1 MNTSFQKTAASDEW
15 YTPKELIDSLGV
27 FDLDPCAP
35 THPLWKTAKTMLNK
49 EQDGLKT
56 EWGGVRVWCNPPYS
70 QPLLTQFCIRMA
82 ENHNG
87 ILLIFARTGNK
98 AFQEVLMPNAD
109 AILFM
114 RHRVRF
120 YLPDGNQGGSAGCD
134 SCLIAFGK
142 DNVDALKTSGI
153 EGLLLEKNGNWTK
166 I

>member
-1 MNTSFQKTAASDEW
+1 MALSVCSTWTPALRYTLSGKPRKRCSTKSKTALRQS
-15 YTPKELIDSLGV
+15 G
-27 FDLDPCAP
+27 
-35 THPLWKTAKTMLNK
+35 
-49 EQDGLKT
+49 
-56 EWGGVRVWCNPPYS
+56 GGVRVWCNPPYS
-70 QPLLTQFCIRMA
+70 QPLLTQFCTRMA

-87 ILLIFARTGNK
+87 IILIFARTGNK

-120 YLPDGNQGGSAGCD
+120 YLPDGKQGGSAGCD

-142 DNVDALKTSGI
+142 DNVDALKNAGI
-153 EGLLLEKNGNWTK
+153 EGLLLERNGNWTK